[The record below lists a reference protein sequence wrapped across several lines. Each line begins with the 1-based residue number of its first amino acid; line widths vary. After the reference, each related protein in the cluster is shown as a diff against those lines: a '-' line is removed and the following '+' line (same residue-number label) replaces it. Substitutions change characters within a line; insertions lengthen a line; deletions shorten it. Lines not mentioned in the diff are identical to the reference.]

1 MRQICSCAFGR
12 KECKKRKGT
21 MKPRLA
27 KQMVKGLR
35 LCENVTTTGRKRQMI
50 HQQYEVDDHLHEECG
65 VFGIYD
71 MDGNDVAST
80 IYYGLFALQHRGQES
95 CGIAVSDTSGPKGLV
110 LSHKGMGL
118 CNEVFTPEDLESMKG
133 NIGVGHTRYST
144 AGSSTRENAQ
154 PLVLNYIKG
163 TLGLAHNGNLINT
176 PQLRQELARTGAIF
190 QTTIDSE
197 IIAYM
202 IARAR
207 VEQPTV
213 QAAVAEA
220 MKKIKGAYS
229 LVVMSPRKLI
239 GARDP
244 YGFRP
249 LCIGKRGNA
258 YILAS
263 ESCALDTIG
272 AEFVRDVEPGEIV
285 TITQKGIESNR
296 SMCIPKEQ
304 HARCIFEYIY
314 FARLDSKIDNI
325 SVYEARIRGGATLAK
340 TYPVDADLVCGVP
353 DSGLASAKGYSEESG
368 IPFGLAFHKNSYV
381 GRTFIKPTQKE
392 RESSVKIKLSVLESV
407 VKGKR
412 IVLVDDSI
420 VRGTT
425 ISNLITM
432 LRKAGATEVHVRISS
447 PPFLYPCYFGTDVP
461 SNKQLIAS
469 SHSTEEIR
477 QQIGADS
484 LGYMPIEELQNMVG
498 DLPICRACFDSHYPM
513 EVPKQD
519 ISALLES

>member
-1 MRQICSCAFGR
+1 
-12 KECKKRKGT
+12 
-21 MKPRLA
+21 
-27 KQMVKGLR
+27 
-35 LCENVTTTGRKRQMI
+35 
-50 HQQYEVDDHLHEECG
+50 
-65 VFGIYD
+65 
-71 MDGNDVAST
+71 
-80 IYYGLFALQHRGQES
+80 
-95 CGIAVSDTSGPKGLV
+95 
-110 LSHKGMGL
+110 
-118 CNEVFTPEDLESMKG
+118 
-133 NIGVGHTRYST
+133 
-144 AGSSTRENAQ
+144 
-154 PLVLNYIKG
+154 
-163 TLGLAHNGNLINT
+163 
-176 PQLRQELARTGAIF
+176 
-190 QTTIDSE
+190 
-197 IIAYM
+197 
-202 IARAR
+202 
-207 VEQPTV
+207 
-213 QAAVAEA
+213 
-220 MKKIKGAYS
+220 
-229 LVVMSPRKLI
+229 MSPRKLI

-244 YGFRP
+244 FGFKP
-249 LCIGKRGNA
+249 LCIGKRDNA

-263 ESCALDTIG
+263 ESCALETIG
-272 AEFVRDVEPGEIV
+272 ADFVRDVLPGEVV
-285 TITQKGIESNR
+285 TITPENGIQSDL
-296 SMCIPKEQ
+296 SMALPKEQ
-304 HARCIFEYIY
+304 EARCIFEYIY